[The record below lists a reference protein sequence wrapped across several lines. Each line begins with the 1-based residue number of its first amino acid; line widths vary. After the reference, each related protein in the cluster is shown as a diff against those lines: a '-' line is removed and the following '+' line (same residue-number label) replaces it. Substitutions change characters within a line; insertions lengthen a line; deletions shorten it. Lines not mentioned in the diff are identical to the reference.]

1 MNRAMFSGV
10 AGLKTHQT
18 KMDVI
23 GNNISNVNTYGFKSQ
38 RAVFSDIFYQTLR
51 SASAGTASRG
61 GTNPST
67 VGYGSQ
73 LLAVQSQMT
82 QSSMQ
87 STGFGLDVAI
97 TGEGYL
103 QVMDA
108 DGNIF
113 YTKAGMLDYD
123 SNGYL
128 TDVNG
133 NFVLGSTTVNGEP
146 STQRIKLDALGAVEA
161 AQATASQS
169 INGTTFT
176 ITAQNATTAGNVSFS
191 FTSSSALPIGQKAQ
205 ATISNSAITITLNAS
220 EEFASLADLQT
231 AINDAIT
238 EANGGAQH
246 EAGEFTITTDPA
258 DAFITPLTGEEIV
271 GINFGVKKGSI
282 TMPGDGRFFGGFSIA
297 EVGND
302 FAGDENSLPVFHI
315 ERTLDGTGVGG
326 EDDVFTITATVG
338 GVTYTG
344 TVTADQ
350 MDASGKLVR
359 NNGARTTDTITINY
373 PSYSQV
379 IQYMATQGGATFNAL
394 AGTGGTN
401 GVLSDVGGISGFNV
415 TSTTDPVTDLSG
427 QTVTVA
433 YDQAANEFTFTVGG
447 ETVTV
452 TAAQA
457 GRTVMTDQGN
467 YSIRVPSFTDL
478 LSKATTIPSPA
489 DVTAT
494 GATPSEPSQD
504 LGLSSLGFLLEG
516 GTEGG
521 AITLDELTSISIGQD
536 GTISVYHPDKGL
548 QTPGKISL
556 AVFANPQGLQ
566 QEGTNYFSATVNSGE
581 AVLCD
586 PGTNGSGNIQA
597 STLEMSNVDLSEE
610 FANMITTQRGF
621 QANSRII
628 TVSDTMLEELINL
641 KR

>member
-220 EEFASLADLQT
+220 EEFTSLADLQT

-350 MDASGKLVR
+350 MDAAGKLMLK
-359 NNGARTTDTITINY
+359 NGTSTTDTITINY

-379 IQYMATQGGATFNAL
+379 IQYMAKEGGATFNAM

-401 GVLSDVGGISGFNV
+401 GVLTDVGGISGFTVTRTDGTDISGRNV
-415 TSTTDPVTDLSG
+415 TVT
-427 QTVTVA
+427 
-433 YDQAANEFTFTVGG
+433 YDQAANEFTFNIDGD
-447 ETVTV
+447 TVTV

-597 STLEMSNVDLSEE
+597 SALEMSNVDLSEE